1 MTSQLRSVPC
11 ENTVDS
17 RAINVREDN
26 ESEVT
31 ATNEDGVTK
40 KSSMQSRRASTPVI
54 NALEETEDVESGLL
68 PVSPEV
74 KKFLGGKKNLWDDYL
89 NNLKKEP
96 SLPDMV

>member
-1 MTSQLRSVPC
+1 MPC

-74 KKFLGGKKNLWDDYL
+74 AKFLEKKKLWCDFVNGL
-89 NNLKKEP
+89 EKEP